1 MPRFSP
7 GDMAACVGAV
17 CCDEDFRMTK
27 TQKRLGRGLSSL
39 VASDL
44 RLEDAGGELP
54 QSAAGIALDRVA
66 AGAPAH
72 RLVMLPV
79 DQIRRNPMQPR
90 RTFDEDALAS
100 LAESL
105 REKGALQPVVVR
117 PAESGYELV
126 VGERRLRAA
135 KIAGLRELPAI
146 VRGTK
151 DGELLELA
159 LVENIQRADLN
170 PIDRARGYRALQDRF
185 GLSHDEIAGRMGEDR
200 TTVTNYL
207 RLLELP
213 EEVLEMLA
221 GGSLSTGHAKALLG
235 ITDDQARTSFALK
248 ARDEGWSV
256 RRLEKVVAAAKTTE
270 DAGKA
275 GRQVRPAVR
284 DLEELL
290 SIALGTRVEIR
301 EGRRRHTGRIVIQYT
316 NLDDFQRIA
325 SKLGVVED
333 IA

>member
-1 MPRFSP
+1 
-7 GDMAACVGAV
+7 
-17 CCDEDFRMTK
+17 MTK

-39 VASDL
+39 VASEL

-54 QSAAGIALDRVA
+54 QSAARAAIDRVA
-66 AGAPAH
+66 AGATAH
-72 RLVMLPV
+72 RLMSLPV

-90 RTFDEDALAS
+90 RAFDEDALAS

-105 REKGALQPVVVR
+105 RDKGALQPIVVR

-126 VGERRLRAA
+126 AGERRLRAA

-151 DGELLELA
+151 DEELLELA

-170 PIDRARGYRALQDRF
+170 PVDRARGYRALQDRF
-185 GLSHDEIAGRMGEDR
+185 GLSHEEIAGRMGEDR

-213 EEVLEMLA
+213 DGVLEMLA
-221 GGSLSTGHAKALLG
+221 DGWLSTGHAKALLG
-235 ITDDQARTSFALK
+235 TTDNQARISLASK
-248 ARDEGWSV
+248 VRDEGWSV
-256 RRLEKVVAAAKTTE
+256 RRLEKVVAASKTPK
-270 DAGKA
+270 DADKPS
-275 GRQVRPAVR
+275 RQVRPAVR

-290 SIALGTRVEIR
+290 SIALGTRVEIH
-301 EGRRRHTGRIVIQYT
+301 EGRRRHTGRIFVQYSS
-316 NLDDFQRIA
+316 LDDFQRIA

-333 IA
+333 VE